1 MLWPM
6 LRFDL
11 KDSSDGHT
19 IHIPGFYEKTT
30 CEECYTIIPLI
41 NFLPRKQ
48 AKSKG
53 PSEKEIYFTLTLMKR
68 GHPSIELMIENG
80 MSRAHANVI
89 KPGDIE
95 ENNIH
100 FSLPKK

>member
-1 MLWPM
+1 
-6 LRFDL
+6 
-11 KDSSDGHT
+11 
-19 IHIPGFYEKTT
+19 
-30 CEECYTIIPLI
+30 
-41 NFLPRKQ
+41 
-48 AKSKG
+48 
-53 PSEKEIYFTLTLMKR
+53 MKR